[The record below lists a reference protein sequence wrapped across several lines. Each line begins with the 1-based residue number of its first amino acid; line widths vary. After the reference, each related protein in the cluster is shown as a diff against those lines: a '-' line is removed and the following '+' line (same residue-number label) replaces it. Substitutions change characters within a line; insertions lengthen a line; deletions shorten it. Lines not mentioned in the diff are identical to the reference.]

1 MLYVKGRKSVD
12 ITSNVNKQ
20 SGIKLFTKITTMA
33 QRHHHVSA
41 KQENSESSDEKMK
54 TKRQRI
60 KT

>member
-41 KQENSESSDEKMK
+41 K
-54 TKRQRI
+54 
-60 KT
+60 